1 MEMAGFKQSVVI
13 NRPVDQV
20 FSFVSDLENDPPWTA
35 VAEMRRTSPGPLG
48 VGTTFRQRDRIL
60 GRRLDLSLEVV
71 GYEPNHKITLKTTSD
86 LLSFAGS
93 RIVEPVG
100 DAATR
105 VTFTGGGR
113 ARGVFRLAEP
123 LLLAVGERRLRT
135 QLGNLKRLLEA
146 QA

>member
-71 GYEPNHKITLKTTSD
+71 GYEPNHRITLKTTSD
-86 LLSFAGS
+86 LLSFAARASWSPSATAPPASCS
-93 RIVEPVG
+93 RAAAVLVG
-100 DAATR
+100 CSGGPSRCCSPSVNAACGPSSAT
-105 VTFTGGGR
+105 
-113 ARGVFRLAEP
+113 
-123 LLLAVGERRLRT
+123 
-135 QLGNLKRLLEA
+135 
-146 QA
+146 